1 LKKQF
6 YRSKKEPRFFSNSY
20 FGQLFT
26 NMNLRRLALLAKLSP
41 SAVSLALRDSPK
53 ISAATKKRVHA
64 LASRLGYKADAQ
76 VVEMMRHLRKPA
88 SVRQT
93 ACFGVISFYD
103 QPRPWERSLH
113 LTRIYE
119 GMRKRADQLGY
130 RLEPL
135 WLRAPGM
142 TYQRFKGILEARGI
156 EGLLCFGSPDL
167 DQEFPEEFN
176 RCAIVTLGLSIRT
189 PLHRVISHA
198 YNDTVEALN
207 RLHRLGYRRPGL
219 VLGQYEEL
227 RSAHAHSA
235 AYLGWCEHRLGLD
248 QTLPILRLDQVEPRP
263 LLSWLKRQ
271 RPDAVVFVH
280 LHDVLTDLKRVL
292 RKNRVRVPEDLGIS
306 AISPVLDDTGFA
318 GLQEN
323 QELMGTWAVELLA
336 SRITNR
342 DTGIPVHPRIEM
354 IESLWVDD
362 RSLRRIPSTV
372 D

>member
-1 LKKQF
+1 
-6 YRSKKEPRFFSNSY
+6 
-20 FGQLFT
+20 
-26 NMNLRRLALLAKLSP
+26 MNLRRLATLAKLSP
-41 SAVSLALRDSPK
+41 SGVSLALRDSPK
-53 ISAATKKRVHA
+53 ISAATRKRVQT
-64 LASRLGYKADAQ
+64 LATRFGYKADAQ

-103 QPRPWERSLH
+103 HPKPWERSLH

-119 GMRKRADQLGY
+119 GMVKRAGQLGY

-142 TYQRFKGILEARGI
+142 TYQRFRGILDARGI
-156 EGLLCFGSPDL
+156 GGLLCFGSPDL
-167 DQEFPEEFN
+167 DQEFPVEFG
-176 RCAIVTLGLSIRT
+176 RCAIVTLGMSIRT
-189 PLHRVISHA
+189 PLHRVISHS

-207 RLHRLGYRRPGL
+207 RLHQLGYRRPGL

-227 RSAHAHSA
+227 RSAHTHSA

-271 RPDAVVFVH
+271 RPDALVFVH
-280 LHDVLTDLKRVL
+280 MNNVLDTLRTLL
-292 RKNRVRVPEDLGIS
+292 RKNRVRVPEDLGV
-306 AISPVLDDTGFA
+306 AVVSPILEGTGFA

-323 QELMGTWAVELLA
+323 QTLMGTWAVELLA
-336 SRITNR
+336 SRIANR
-342 DTGIPVHPRIEM
+342 DLGIPAHPRIEM

-362 RSLRRIPSTV
+362 KTLRRIPSTV

>member
-1 LKKQF
+1 
-6 YRSKKEPRFFSNSY
+6 
-20 FGQLFT
+20 
-26 NMNLRRLALLAKLSP
+26 MNLRRLALLAKLSP
-41 SAVSLALRDSPK
+41 SAVSLALHDSPK
-53 ISAATKKRVHA
+53 ISAATRKRVHA
-64 LASRLGYKADAQ
+64 LAAKFGYKADAQ
-76 VVEMMRHLRKPA
+76 VVEMMRHLRKPP

-103 QPRPWERSLH
+103 HPRPWEQSLH

-119 GMRKRADQLGY
+119 GMNRRAGQLGY

-135 WLRAPGM
+135 WLRAPSM
-142 TYQRFKGILEARGI
+142 THKRFRGILEARGI
-156 EGLLCFGSPDL
+156 QGLLCFGSPDL

-176 RCAIVTLGLSIRT
+176 RFAIVTLGMSIRT

-219 VLGQYEEL
+219 VLGQYEEV

-235 AYLGWCEHRLGLD
+235 AYLGWCEHRLGLE
-248 QTLPILRLDQVEPRP
+248 QTLPILRMERVEPQP
-263 LLSWLKRQ
+263 LMAWLKNQ
-271 RPDAVVFVH
+271 RPDAIVFVH
-280 LHDVLTDLKRVL
+280 MHDVLDELKRVL
-292 RKNRVRVPEDLGIS
+292 RKNRIKVPEDMGI
-306 AISPVLDDTGFA
+306 AVLSPVLDGTGFA

-323 QELMGTWAVELLA
+323 QALMGTWAVELLA

-342 DTGIPVHPRIEM
+342 DLGIPQYPRIEM
-354 IESLWVDD
+354 IESLWIED